1 MDPNEFSLF
10 LDLFEAKANHKLIYT
25 ALLLGVNSYALQD
38 GSVDYICSDTANM
51 GIQNQEEVLLTI
63 RPSCS
68 SD

>member
-10 LDLFEAKANHKLIYT
+10 LDLFEAKATHKLIYT
-25 ALLLGVNSYALQD
+25 ALLLGVNSYVLQD
-38 GSVDYICSDTANM
+38 GSVDYICRDTANT

-63 RPSCS
+63 SPSCS